1 MAMSVDI
8 RSIPPEQTHV
18 LRQRILRAHQTLQEM
33 DYPGDREADTLHLG
47 AFEGDRLVGIASI
60 YLEAWPKDPHPGDWR
75 LRGMAVDETFR
86 GGGVGAA
93 LLAACAQHIASRGGK
108 RLWCYARTP
117 ACGFYEK
124 FGLTT
129 RSEVWDEG
137 GIGPHVVMAGDIADL
152 LARSCAIGPMR

>member
-1 MAMSVDI
+1 MPLDI
-8 RSIPPEQTHV
+8 RPILSEQTHAM
-18 LRQRILRAHQTLQEM
+18 RQRILRAHQTLEEM
-33 DYPGDREADTLHLG
+33 NYPGDHDADTLHLG
-47 AFEGDRLVGIASI
+47 AFDADRLAGIASI
-60 YLEAWPKDPHPGDWR
+60 YREAWPKDTRPGDWR

-93 LLAACAQHIASRGGK
+93 LLAACAEHIASHGGK

-117 ACGFYEK
+117 ARGFYEK

-152 LARSCAIGPMR
+152 LARSRAIR